1 MSDDLFL
8 DENNSNEFDYFNKL
22 NESGIDIEDKDKN
35 DIFCGNFEDQ
45 ENFLENNIKNEIR
58 KAYNGDKSFY
68 YYDNNE
74 ILNDNDNNSFF
85 LNDSGERDELFDLFK
100 GNDPFFFGAE
110 QQKDINNYN
119 KQLNENWNL
128 FDKEK
133 SQINYNP
140 GINNKP
146 LKRKKKINENRNK
159 SIIEGKNK
167 GVSNLDNHDIKLMN
181 QTFSK
186 YIPLEENIDTMNK
199 KSLFLNKT
207 EIKFFLSNNNESS
220 LQYKSKFDSFINYSN
235 IINIKDQ
242 SISSLNS
249 IISLGLN
256 MTAPFTPFS
265 FYKNGDSSFNS
276 TFSQKKRKRNENKI
290 NNSSPNIRN
299 KKKLFHKYKGR
310 KKKDNGEIGKHDKY
324 ARDNLR
330 AKVKTLST
338 NFLLNYFNNEIKNI
352 KINDLNKGFVLELK
366 KLKAVDN
373 KTKVYFLELL
383 NKPLS
388 SILSAPNLEKF
399 PIKEDNNKNLIE
411 YIYNKEGNLE
421 KNEKLIKLFNMK
433 YEDFFNYIKIIKDN
447 NNFKEKNSGLD
458 DDIKAMINKF
468 DVYCEKELRENDED
482 YKQKVIEEIKNF
494 PNDIKNM
501 QVKKKKE

>member
-100 GNDPFFFGAE
+100 VNDPFFFGAE

-133 SQINYNP
+133 SQINNNP
-140 GINNKP
+140 GINNKTI
-146 LKRKKKINENRNK
+146 KKKKKNENRNK

-199 KSLFLNKT
+199 KSL
-207 EIKFFLSNNNESS
+207 
-220 LQYKSKFDSFINYSN
+220 
-235 IINIKDQ
+235 
-242 SISSLNS
+242 
-249 IISLGLN
+249 
-256 MTAPFTPFS
+256 
-265 FYKNGDSSFNS
+265 
-276 TFSQKKRKRNENKI
+276 
-290 NNSSPNIRN
+290 
-299 KKKLFHKYKGR
+299 
-310 KKKDNGEIGKHDKY
+310 
-324 ARDNLR
+324 
-330 AKVKTLST
+330 
-338 NFLLNYFNNEIKNI
+338 
-352 KINDLNKGFVLELK
+352 
-366 KLKAVDN
+366 
-373 KTKVYFLELL
+373 LL
-383 NKPLS
+383 NKNRKK
-388 SILSAPNLEKF
+388 I
-399 PIKEDNNKNLIE
+399 
-411 YIYNKEGNLE
+411 
-421 KNEKLIKLFNMK
+421 
-433 YEDFFNYIKIIKDN
+433 FFK
-447 NNFKEKNSGLD
+447 
-458 DDIKAMINKF
+458 
-468 DVYCEKELRENDED
+468 
-482 YKQKVIEEIKNF
+482 
-494 PNDIKNM
+494 
-501 QVKKKKE
+501 

>member
-1 MSDDLFL
+1 MSDDFFRDP
-8 DENNSNEFDYFNKL
+8 DEIDIFEKL
-22 NESGIDIEDKDKN
+22 NESKKDIEDNKN
-35 DIFCGNFEDQ
+35 GIFNENYEDQ
-45 ENFLENNIKNEIR
+45 EQFYNKNEIR
-58 KAYNGDKSFY
+58 KGYSDDKSFY
-68 YYDNNE
+68 YYDNDKSFHYCDNNE
-74 ILNDNDNNSFF
+74 IVNNNVNNSFF
-85 LNDSGERDELFDLFK
+85 LNDSDERDELFKFF
-100 GNDPFFFGAE
+100 NDSLFFGAE
-110 QQKDINNYN
+110 PQKDINNYN

-140 GINNKP
+140 GINNKTF
-146 LKRKKKINENRNK
+146 KKKKINQKRNE
-159 SIIEGKNK
+159 SIIIGKNK
-167 GVSNLDNHDIKLMN
+167 GILSLDNHDIKLMN
-181 QTFSK
+181 QTFSN

-199 KSLFLNKT
+199 KSPILNKT
-207 EIKFFLSNNNESS
+207 EIKYNFSNNNGSS
-220 LQYKSKFDSFINYSN
+220 LQCKTKIDSFINYSN

-242 SISSLNS
+242 SNSPLNS

-256 MTAPFTPFS
+256 MTGPFPFS
-265 FYKNGDSSFNS
+265 FYKNGYSSFNS
-276 TFSQKKRKRNENKI
+276 TFSQKKRKRDENKN

-299 KKKLFHKYKGR
+299 KKKIFHKYKGR
-310 KKKDNGEIGKHDKY
+310 KKKDSGEIGKHDKY

-352 KINDLNKGFVLELK
+352 KINDLNKGFVWELK
-366 KLKAVDN
+366 KLKAIDN

-447 NNFKEKNSGLD
+447 NNLKEKNSGLD
-458 DDIKAMINKF
+458 DDIKAMINEF
-468 DVYCEKELRENDED
+468 EVYCEKELRENDED